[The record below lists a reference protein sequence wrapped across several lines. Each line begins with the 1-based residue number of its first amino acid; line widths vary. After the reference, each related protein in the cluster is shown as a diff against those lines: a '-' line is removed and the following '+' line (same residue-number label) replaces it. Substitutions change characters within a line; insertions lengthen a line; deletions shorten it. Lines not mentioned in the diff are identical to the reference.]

1 MSSALYVVHL
11 TFTNCRPICFVEK
24 VGRFPKCYQ
33 PLYLVIWFAPCSVFK
48 NRSFHWK
55 LRKYRKNCTYSMILI
70 YVVRDNPACLR
81 LLAML
86 NLTYMHIE
94 IGAPKNYWLI
104 QANTTKVQHIGYKS
118 IHIVLWT
125 FAKIAEIFTRLFGH
139 YQRGTNISNACNS
152 VPLHFWA

>member
-11 TFTNCRPICFVEK
+11 HFTNCRPICFVEK
-24 VGRFPKCYQ
+24 VGSFPKCYQ
-33 PLYLVIWFAPCSVFK
+33 PLYLTIWFVPCSVFK
-48 NRSFHWK
+48 NRIFHWK
-55 LRKYRKNCTYSMILI
+55 WENTGKNCTYSMILI

-94 IGAPKNYWLI
+94 IWGPKNYWLI
-104 QANTTKVQHIGYKS
+104 QANTTKVQHIGDKY
-118 IHIVLWT
+118 ILTVLWT
-125 FAKIAEIFTRLFGH
+125 FAKIAEILTRLFRY

-152 VPLHFWA
+152 VPVHFWA